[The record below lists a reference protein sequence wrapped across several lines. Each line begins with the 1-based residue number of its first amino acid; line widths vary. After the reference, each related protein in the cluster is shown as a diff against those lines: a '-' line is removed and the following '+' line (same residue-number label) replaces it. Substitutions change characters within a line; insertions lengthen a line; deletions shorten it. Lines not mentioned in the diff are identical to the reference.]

1 MKHYLTQS
9 TKLEMNRELM
19 DIREELEQQR
29 LALIRHLTTL
39 DATLLGILTVFQDKL
54 KLCLSPL
61 SLTTA
66 GMILLFLSLV
76 SGVYHMYMA
85 YRVNE
90 KVYLGLVKIV
100 NGKAAHGSGAV
111 NFPICTLF
119 AAKVCPVC
127 LCLGTLLL
135 LVGAFL

>member
-9 TKLEMNRELM
+9 TKLGMNRELM

-90 KVYLGLVKIV
+90 KVYRGLAKIV
-100 NGKAAHGSGAV
+100 NGKDARGSGAV
-111 NFPICTLF
+111 KFPIGTLF

>member
-76 SGVYHMYMA
+76 SGIYHIPQF
-85 YRVNE
+85 
-90 KVYLGLVKIV
+90 GIT
-100 NGKAAHGSGAV
+100 SS
-111 NFPICTLF
+111 I
-119 AAKVCPVC
+119 
-127 LCLGTLLL
+127 
-135 LVGAFL
+135 